1 MLEFIDTQGRKLE
14 WFCDNGLD
22 LETEMWTH
30 FVYHRFRLHK
40 QVLQIYGYMLSTP
53 HMNPAV
59 RRNDTLAAT
68 STHSTHTQVSNTILQ
83 IKGPRLFGE
92 ITDSRPGAGNIQ
104 NELGTPSSRR
114 KEACVWGL
122 CACAHMRTHTHSGA
136 LSKMHRN
143 QVQELLEANSGAVWT
158 TE

>member
-1 MLEFIDTQGRKLE
+1 
-14 WFCDNGLD
+14 
-22 LETEMWTH
+22 
-30 FVYHRFRLHK
+30 
-40 QVLQIYGYMLSTP
+40 MLSTP

-104 NELGTPSSRR
+104 DELG
-114 KEACVWGL
+114 ACSDTFSQPGFYVL
-122 CACAHMRTHTHSGA
+122 DFNASYH
-136 LSKMHRN
+136 
-143 QVQELLEANSGAVWT
+143 
-158 TE
+158 